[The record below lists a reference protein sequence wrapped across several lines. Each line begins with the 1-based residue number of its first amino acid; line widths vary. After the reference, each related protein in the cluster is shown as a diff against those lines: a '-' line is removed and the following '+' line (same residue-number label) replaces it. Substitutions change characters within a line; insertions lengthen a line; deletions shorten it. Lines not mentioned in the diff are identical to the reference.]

1 MEFLDVI
8 YTQRAVRKFKTDP
21 VSDELIYKILD
32 AAVRA
37 PNGGNLQNWVFIV
50 VKDQDIRDK
59 LGVIFKKASEKYS
72 ERSLNPVNSVDVKP
86 KSWNLTDNINEVP
99 VLLIPCIKHSGSRGN
114 MVRGAHIYPAVQNML
129 LTARSL
135 GLGTVI
141 TTIHR
146 LFEDEIKALLNIP
159 DNVDTAALIPL
170 GYPADGVR
178 FGPTTRRPVAEV
190 SFIDKWDSQ
199 PFDIVQS

>member
-146 LFEDEIKALLNIP
+146 LFEEEIKALLNIP

-190 SFIDKWDSQ
+190 SFIDKWDSK

>member
-99 VLLIPCIKHSGSRGN
+99 VLLIPCIKHSGCLLYTSPSQRDGLLSR
-114 MVRGAHIYPAVQNML
+114 MPSSA
-129 LTARSL
+129 
-135 GLGTVI
+135 
-141 TTIHR
+141 
-146 LFEDEIKALLNIP
+146 
-159 DNVDTAALIPL
+159 
-170 GYPADGVR
+170 
-178 FGPTTRRPVAEV
+178 
-190 SFIDKWDSQ
+190 
-199 PFDIVQS
+199 

>member
-8 YTQRAVRKFKTDP
+8 YTQRAVRKFKKDP
-21 VSDELIYKILD
+21 VPDELIYKILD
-32 AAVRA
+32 AAIRA

-50 VKDQDIRDK
+50 VKDQGIRDK

-72 ERSLNPVNSVDVKP
+72 ERSPVSVDP
-86 KSWNLTDNINEVP
+86 IDNQSKSWNLTDNINEVP

-146 LFEDEIKALLNIP
+146 LFEEEIKDVLDIP

-190 SFIDKWDSQ
+190 SFVDKWENQ
-199 PFDIVQS
+199 PFDTIQS

>member
-86 KSWNLTDNINEVP
+86 KSWNLTDNINVVP
-99 VLLIPCIKHSGSRGN
+99 VLLIP
-114 MVRGAHIYPAVQNML
+114 
-129 LTARSL
+129 
-135 GLGTVI
+135 
-141 TTIHR
+141 
-146 LFEDEIKALLNIP
+146 
-159 DNVDTAALIPL
+159 
-170 GYPADGVR
+170 
-178 FGPTTRRPVAEV
+178 
-190 SFIDKWDSQ
+190 
-199 PFDIVQS
+199 